1 MLGYETQVVNG
12 QMVNV
17 APKAGY
23 DPLIFGQ
30 AYVGPSYWPRQGVYN
45 VPPVLPSGALQAS
58 MAPASYGSSGGT
70 LGPTGFSYP
79 TPQSETGSPFSFTK
93 SPLILALAFLTVGI
107 LMLQHIHYR

>member
-1 MLGYETQVVNG
+1 MLGYESTVVNG

-30 AYVGPSYWPRQGVYN
+30 AYTGPAYWPRQGVYN
-45 VPPVLPSGALQAS
+45 VPPVIPSGGLQGS
-58 MAPASYGSSGGT
+58 MAPSSYGSSAGQGGQT
-70 LGPTGFSYP
+70 LPTALDP
-79 TPQSETGSPFSFTK
+79 NGSPWSFTR
-93 SPLILALAFLTVGI
+93 SPMWMGLIFLVVGI

>member
-1 MLGYETQVVNG
+1 MALGYETSVVNG

-17 APKAGY
+17 APSAGY

-45 VPPVLPSGALQAS
+45 VPPVLPSGSLQSS
-58 MAPASYGSSGGT
+58 MAPASYGFTGTPVPTSG
-70 LGPTGFSYP
+70 S
-79 TPQSETGSPFSFTK
+79 GSPFNPVK
-93 SPLILALAFLTVGI
+93 SPLWMALIFLFAGI